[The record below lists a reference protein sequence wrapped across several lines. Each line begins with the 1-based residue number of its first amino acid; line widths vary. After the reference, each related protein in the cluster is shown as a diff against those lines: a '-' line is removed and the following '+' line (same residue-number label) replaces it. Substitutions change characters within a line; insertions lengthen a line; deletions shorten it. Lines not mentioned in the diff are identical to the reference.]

1 MNKLLRVLNVEDSED
16 DALLIKRI
24 IECEDYNLKWKR
36 VDSASAMK
44 EALKRQTFDIII
56 SDYSLPQFSGID
68 ALKIV
73 KNLGLDLPFILVS
86 GTIGEEVAVN
96 AMKTGAHDYIMKDN
110 LKRLAP
116 AIERELREVNI
127 RKKQR
132 ESEKALRESEASLAV
147 AQRIANLGNWDWDI
161 INNKLLFSDETYRIL
176 GQSPQELRPTY
187 EAFLNS
193 VHPDDREFV
202 KERVNDALYK
212 NKIYCMDNR
221 IVLPDGAERVVH
233 GQAEVFFDET
243 KKPIRMVGTI
253 QDITERKR
261 VEEQI
266 LASLKE
272 KEVLLQEVHHRVKN
286 NMQLISSLLNLQSR
300 QIKDKKAL
308 EALKSS
314 QNRVRSMAF
323 IHERVYQSK
332 DFARVN
338 FSDYAQSLSS
348 HLFSSHGIDPKIIK
362 INLDIKDV
370 FLDINTAIPC
380 SLIINEL
387 VSNSLKH
394 AFPEGKKGEIEI
406 VARPLNENET
416 EFVVSDNGVGIPKE
430 VDFRETES
438 LGLHLVTIL
447 AEDQLHGDI
456 KLDRTKGTSF
466 HIRFKV
472 KR

>member
-1 MNKLLRVLNVEDSED
+1 MSKLLRVLIVEDSED

-24 IECEDYNLKWKR
+24 LEREEYNLKWKR

-44 EALKRQTFDIII
+44 EALKRQTWDIII
-56 SDYSLPQFSGID
+56 SDYSMPQFSGIA
-68 ALKIV
+68 ALEIV

-86 GTIGEEVAVN
+86 GTIGEEAAVN
-96 AMKTGAHDYIMKDN
+96 AMRTGAHDYIMKDN

-116 AIERELREVNI
+116 AIERELREANI

-132 ESEKALRESEASLAV
+132 EAEKALRESEASLVV

-212 NKIYCMDNR
+212 NKIYSIDHR
-221 IVLPDGAERVVH
+221 IVLPDGIERVVH

-266 LASLKE
+266 LTSLKE

-286 NMQLISSLLNLQSR
+286 NMQLISSLLNLQSS

-314 QNRVRSMAF
+314 QNRVRSMAL

-348 HLFSSHGIDPKIIK
+348 HLLSSYGIDPQVIK
-362 INLDIKDV
+362 LNLDIKDV

-406 VARPLNENET
+406 VAHLLNENET

-447 AEDQLHGDI
+447 VEDQLHGDI
-456 KLDRTKGTSF
+456 KLDRAKGTSF
-466 HIRFKV
+466 CIRFK
-472 KR
+472 KKK